1 LSRAR
6 ISFLNTWLVAALL
19 AAGARSQVRTKSAP
33 APLPAPVKPEISLV
47 TSVSVVHER
56 GVPALEILSTLPAVP
71 SIQFLDSPPR
81 LVIDL
86 IHARVGLKQK
96 RIAVQGENI
105 LAIRV
110 EQHQDDPPVTR
121 IVLDLLAPYGYTWDE
136 AGNRLMIRL
145 KPPEDT
151 HVAGKKSPG
160 RPPTVLSLGL
170 AGGPA
175 VIPARTNENVI
186 ADSRLVPGSSLTAG
200 NQTAVLSL
208 ARGGEVH
215 VCPGTTVSVTPAKN
229 TKGLMLGMN
238 TGALETHYALDAS
251 ADSVLTPDFRILFSG
266 PGEFDFAVSA
276 DSYGNTCVRALRG
289 NASSALVSELIG
301 DRVYRVKPTEQA
313 VFRSGRIDKVDSD
326 VPLECG
332 CPSPIPVMEASSA
345 AAPDSKLPRIRDLRP
360 ARRPRLT
367 RRRKVTDREVKLR
380 RPNPRHF
387 PVDPR
392 LVHCRPLSRMRFTFK
407 SRRRSYFAA
416 RKILSRLH
424 PPRTRWRRSLP
435 WHPRRGRHSSKY
447 RSSRRRTRRS
457 IRDGALRRRIDSF
470 AGLRI
475 SSARCF
481 SDGMVS
487 DKLAAIDGAP

>member
-345 AAPDSKLPRIRDLRP
+345 AAPDSKLPTNT
-360 ARRPRLT
+360 RLT
-367 RRRKVTDREVKLR
+367 PGEAPKTDTKAEGNGQGSEVAATKSETLSSGPETRPLPASQPNKVHVQVEAPLVFRGKKDSVPPAPSPDEMAAFAAVAPPPRPPQLEIQIQPPPAASLNPRRRASAPHRFFR
-380 RPNPRHF
+380 RLKNIF
-387 PVDPR
+387 
-392 LVHCRPLSRMRFTFK
+392 S
-407 SRRRSYFAA
+407 
-416 RKILSRLH
+416 
-424 PPRTRWRRSLP
+424 
-435 WHPRRGRHSSKY
+435 
-447 RSSRRRTRRS
+447 
-457 IRDGALRRRIDSF
+457 ALF
-470 AGLRI
+470 Q
-475 SSARCF
+475 
-481 SDGMVS
+481 
-487 DKLAAIDGAP
+487 

>member
-1 LSRAR
+1 MSRAR

-345 AAPDSKLPRIRDLRP
+345 AAPDSKLPTNT
-360 ARRPRLT
+360 RLT
-367 RRRKVTDREVKLR
+367 PGEAPKTDTKAEGNGQGSEVAATKSETLSSGPETRPLPASQPNEVHVQVEAPLVFRGKKDSVPPAPSPDEMAAFAAVAPPSRPPQLEIQIQPPPAASLNPRRRASAPHRFFR
-380 RPNPRHF
+380 RLKNIF
-387 PVDPR
+387 
-392 LVHCRPLSRMRFTFK
+392 S
-407 SRRRSYFAA
+407 
-416 RKILSRLH
+416 
-424 PPRTRWRRSLP
+424 
-435 WHPRRGRHSSKY
+435 
-447 RSSRRRTRRS
+447 
-457 IRDGALRRRIDSF
+457 ALF
-470 AGLRI
+470 Q
-475 SSARCF
+475 
-481 SDGMVS
+481 
-487 DKLAAIDGAP
+487 

>member
-345 AAPDSKLPRIRDLRP
+345 AAPDSKLPTNT
-360 ARRPRLT
+360 RLT
-367 RRRKVTDREVKLR
+367 PGEAPKTDTKAEGNGQGSEVAATKSETLSSGPETRPLPASQPNEVHVQVEAPLVFRGKKDSVPPAPSPDEMAAFAAVAPPPRPPQLEIQIQPPPAASLNPRRRASAPHRFFR
-380 RPNPRHF
+380 RLKNIF
-387 PVDPR
+387 
-392 LVHCRPLSRMRFTFK
+392 S
-407 SRRRSYFAA
+407 
-416 RKILSRLH
+416 
-424 PPRTRWRRSLP
+424 
-435 WHPRRGRHSSKY
+435 
-447 RSSRRRTRRS
+447 
-457 IRDGALRRRIDSF
+457 ALF
-470 AGLRI
+470 Q
-475 SSARCF
+475 
-481 SDGMVS
+481 
-487 DKLAAIDGAP
+487 

>member
-345 AAPDSKLPRIRDLRP
+345 AAPDSKLPTNT
-360 ARRPRLT
+360 RLT
-367 RRRKVTDREVKLR
+367 PGEAPKTDTKAEGNGQGSEVAATKSETLSSGPETRPLPASQPNEVHVQVEAPLVFRGKKDSVPPAPSPDEVAAFAAVAPPPRPPQLEIQIQPPPDASLNPRRRASAPHRFFR
-380 RPNPRHF
+380 RLKNIF
-387 PVDPR
+387 
-392 LVHCRPLSRMRFTFK
+392 S
-407 SRRRSYFAA
+407 
-416 RKILSRLH
+416 
-424 PPRTRWRRSLP
+424 
-435 WHPRRGRHSSKY
+435 
-447 RSSRRRTRRS
+447 
-457 IRDGALRRRIDSF
+457 ALF
-470 AGLRI
+470 Q
-475 SSARCF
+475 
-481 SDGMVS
+481 
-487 DKLAAIDGAP
+487 